1 MNKIY
6 TILFQDTDIKR
17 VARLNPDGYTT
28 TRIIRAAMI
37 EGKQKADRIAAEIR
51 EDFPDAVVTVKPF

>member
-1 MNKIY
+1 M
-6 TILFQDTDIKR
+6 KR
-17 VARLNPDGYTT
+17 AERLTPDGYTT